1 MPRYLLIVLLIFAA
15 CLQTQAQQVELM
27 FSAGMASYS
36 MRDLKKLN
44 SSLQSQVP
52 FETKVTDNFPMTLQL
67 GGQFAVQLT
76 KLYKMG
82 IKYAYNSTGS
92 RIAASDYSGSY
103 RFDNVLSGHT
113 IGMIN
118 SFLLFDHKAFRVD
131 IQTNIGLVA
140 SILKMNE
147 DLHVADTSI
156 STSTH
161 YSSVG
166 LFFEPLTEATYQW
179 KYFKAGIF
187 IGYFINPGGR
197 ITNEKGQKTT
207 STTNWSGFRFGIVI
221 GIHQINR

>member
-1 MPRYLLIVLLIFAA
+1 MLTIAA
-15 CLQTQAQQVELM
+15 FLQAQAQQVELM

-36 MRDLKKLN
+36 MRDLKKMN
-44 SSLQSQVP
+44 SDLQSQVP
-52 FETKVTDNFPMTLQL
+52 FETKITDNFPMTYQL
-67 GGQFAVQLT
+67 GGQFAVQLR
-76 KLYKMG
+76 KLYKIG

-118 SFLLFDHKAFRVD
+118 SFLLFEHKAFRVD
-131 IQTNIGLVA
+131 IQTNIGLVV
-140 SILKMNE
+140 SILKMKE
-147 DLHVADTSI
+147 DLHVVDTTI
-156 STSTH
+156 STSAH

-179 KYFKAGIF
+179 KSFKAGIF
-187 IGYFINPGGR
+187 FGYFINPGGK

-207 STTNWSGFRFGIVI
+207 STTSWSGFRFGIMI